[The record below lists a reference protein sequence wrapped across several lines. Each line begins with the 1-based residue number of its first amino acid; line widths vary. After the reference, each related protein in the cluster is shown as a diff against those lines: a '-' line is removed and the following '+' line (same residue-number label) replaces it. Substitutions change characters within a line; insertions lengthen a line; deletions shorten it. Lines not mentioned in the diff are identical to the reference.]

1 DFERILAHRIN
12 CQRATA
18 SLSSRVASKQLSKY
32 RHGRQDCQH
41 LEIRNSNI
49 STTVH
54 PLPLSRL
61 KSMRCEPTVQS
72 SAIFAKDCRAA
83 ILTTSLGQRKPA
95 MPIAKRRQAGCFL
108 SASARPARTWGLPSV
123 PLPVR
128 TYIIQNSENPAARIS
143 DRIRNRVSST
153 RIPLLGNGV
162 FREPPQVRFT
172 FSYRRMSTHR
182 LLLVFLYLRLIIV
195 FGRNLCFRIAETI
208 CQQRKRCVNPR

>member
-1 DFERILAHRIN
+1 MPSDLHQRASLPKQIVDRSMLLNHSGSNRPNDFERILAHRIN

-83 ILTTSLGQRKPA
+83 ILTMSLGQR
-95 MPIAKRRQAGCFL
+95 
-108 SASARPARTWGLPSV
+108 
-123 PLPVR
+123 
-128 TYIIQNSENPAARIS
+128 
-143 DRIRNRVSST
+143 
-153 RIPLLGNGV
+153 
-162 FREPPQVRFT
+162 
-172 FSYRRMSTHR
+172 
-182 LLLVFLYLRLIIV
+182 
-195 FGRNLCFRIAETI
+195 
-208 CQQRKRCVNPR
+208 